1 MRTYSLS
8 VKSWNELLST
18 TTIEP
23 QGSKTGKTRKTSGL
37 GNRIM
42 CA

>member
-18 TTIEP
+18 TTIKLRSLIT
-23 QGSKTGKTRKTSGL
+23 QATGQ
-37 GNRIM
+37 
-42 CA
+42 